1 MNGNIDERK
10 TGISGDKIA
19 PTYPNDQPHSFSA
32 TNRQTMLIRGVK
44 DVLSFDENGVFLIT
58 TCGQLTLEG
67 IGLHVSVLNTRDGI
81 VEVTGKL
88 CSLFYD
94 DSESYTNDTDKHKGK
109 RGFFG
114 RLLS

>member
-1 MNGNIDERK
+1 MNGNTDERR
-10 TGISGDKIA
+10 TGLSGDKVA
-19 PTYPNDQPHSFSA
+19 PGYMTEQPHSFSA

-44 DVLSFDENGVFLIT
+44 DVLSFDENGVLLIT

-67 IGLHVSVLNTRDGI
+67 TGLHVTVLNTRDGV

-88 CSLFYD
+88 YGLFYE
-94 DSESYTNDTDKHKGK
+94 DSESYTNNSDKHKGK